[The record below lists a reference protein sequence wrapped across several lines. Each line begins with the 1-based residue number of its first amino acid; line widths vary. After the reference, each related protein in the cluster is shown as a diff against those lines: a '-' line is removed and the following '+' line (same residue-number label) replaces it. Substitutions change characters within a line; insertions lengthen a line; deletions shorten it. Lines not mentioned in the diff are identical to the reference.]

1 MAAPS
6 LEVQFH
12 GTVALAVLH
21 LRRLAKSN
29 DLEKCFAAARE
40 LRMLDDAKET
50 FMRECF
56 DLDERRQAGD
66 AAAEAVTQERLDRLR
81 RCILSINS
89 ADPA

>member
-1 MAAPS
+1 MPS
-6 LEVQFH
+6 FEVQFH

-21 LRRLAKSN
+21 LHRLAKSN

-40 LRMLDDAKET
+40 LGMLDDAKEA
-50 FMRECF
+50 FMRECL

-66 AAAEAVTQERLDRLR
+66 AGAEAVTQERLDRLR